1 MKANM
6 RRKGSLCRTIWRV
19 ITGLI
24 ILASVPTP
32 QCKAQSPSAVAP
44 SASFDVAS
52 IKLDRDT
59 PATGIHIHISFDQD
73 SFTASGVTV
82 KDLIQ
87 LAYHISDF
95 QLSGGPSWAESEKY
109 VVQAKMDEAT
119 VEALKKLPREQ
130 RNEQQRLM
138 VQSLLAERFKLK
150 LSHSS
155 KELPVYALVLTTKGP
170 KFSQSSG
177 SASSNRGMN
186 SRSGELTAGATSMSG
201 FAEWLSSVVSRKVV
215 DKTGL
220 EGNYDFTLH
229 WTRQS
234 LVATSGAATDGG
246 KGAAAIDD
254 SSGPSIFTALQEQL
268 GLKLESQKGPVEI
281 LIIDSAEKPSEN

>member
-6 RRKGSLCRTIWRV
+6 GRKRSLCRTIWRV
-19 ITGLI
+19 ITGVI

-32 QCKAQSPSAVAP
+32 QCKARSPAAVAP

-87 LAYHISDF
+87 LAYQINDF

-155 KELPVYALVLTTKGP
+155 KELPVYDLVLTTKGP

-177 SASSNRGMN
+177 SAGSNRGMN
-186 SRSGELTAGATSMSG
+186 SRSGELTAAATSMSD
-201 FAEWLSSVVSRKVV
+201 FAEWLSSIVGRKVV